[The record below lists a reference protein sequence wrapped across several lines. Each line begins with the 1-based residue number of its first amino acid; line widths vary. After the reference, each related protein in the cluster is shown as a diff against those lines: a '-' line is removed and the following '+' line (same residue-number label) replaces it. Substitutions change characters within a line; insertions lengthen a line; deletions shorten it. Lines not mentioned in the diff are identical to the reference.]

1 MDRSWQFE
9 LGRVHATT
17 RLGYDFLRSLLWPV
31 RGGTRSGP
39 PFDVPVVAADLGAGE
54 QEALPS
60 ALRLVSWNI
69 HRAYDARAVV
79 GSLRSLVAEWQP
91 HLVLLQ
97 EVPVYPHG
105 PWWQEPEVRA
115 ALAGLSVVYAAMH
128 RVARTTAYYPFRE
141 SGLLIAMRARPVSRR
156 ALRLPV
162 ASHPKLGRDHRVER
176 IALGV
181 VCQAGAQAPEIWN
194 LHLENTA
201 RPSGRARQAKAVADA
216 LGDGPLIVG
225 GDLNTLFGPLEG
237 AWTALEA
244 AGLARIPLRH
254 GRWLSPAIDHV
265 FVRGA
270 ARASGEVLR
279 LPGSD
284 HLPVFAEVEL
294 AAPAPGAG

>member
-1 MDRSWQFE
+1 MSRSWRFE
-9 LGRVHATT
+9 LGRARATA
-17 RLGYDFLRSLLWPV
+17 RIGYDYLRSLLRPP
-31 RGGTRSGP
+31 RGDTIPGDGP
-39 PFDVPVVAADLGAGE
+39 DVPTVVAGGGAPV
-54 QEALPS
+54 AASLP
-60 ALRLVSWNI
+60 ATLRVLSWNI

-79 GSLRSLVAEWQP
+79 GSLRSLVAERQP

-128 RVARTTAYYPFRE
+128 RVARTTAYYSFRE
-141 SGLLIAMRARPVSRR
+141 SGLLIAVRARPVSRR

-237 AWTALEA
+237 TGAALEA

-279 LPGSD
+279 LAGSD